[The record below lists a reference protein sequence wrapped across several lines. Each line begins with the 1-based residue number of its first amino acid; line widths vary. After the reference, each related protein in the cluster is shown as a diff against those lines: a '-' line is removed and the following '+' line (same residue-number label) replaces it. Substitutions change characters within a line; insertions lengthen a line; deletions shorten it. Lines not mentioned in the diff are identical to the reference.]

1 LNKVIDLHPVWNPD
15 PVIFEIFSLQL
26 RWYGLLFVSGFLI
39 GFYIMHWMYQRE
51 GKDVK
56 QLDRLLYYMF
66 AGAVIGARLG
76 HCIFYE
82 PEYYFANLANML
94 EILYIWKGGLASHGG
109 TVGMILAV
117 YLFQRNIEDS
127 FLYITDR
134 LSIPISLGAM
144 SIRLGNFFNSEILG
158 TKTDSVFGIIFSR
171 FDNVARH
178 PAQLYEAAAYLFT
191 FLLLFYLYKTRI
203 KQLGD
208 GFLIGTMFISI
219 FSFRFLIE
227 FVKLEQ
233 ADYIPD
239 LPLNVGHILSIPFII
254 LGIILILNSRKQRD
268 TI

>member
-1 LNKVIDLHPVWNPD
+1 MHPVWNPD
-15 PVIFEIFSLQL
+15 PVLFELAVFDLFTLKL

-39 GFYIMHWMYQRE
+39 GFYIMQWMYRRE

-82 PEYYFANLANML
+82 PEYYFASLANML
-94 EILYIWKGGLASHGG
+94 EILYVWKGGLASHGG
-109 TVGMILAV
+109 TVGMIIAV
-117 YLFQRNIEDS
+117 YLFQRHIQDS

-158 TKTDSVFGIIFSR
+158 IPTDSSFGIIFSR
-171 FDNVARH
+171 IDNVPHH

-191 FLLLFYLYKTRI
+191 FLLLFYIYKAKAR
-203 KQLGD
+203 QLGE
-208 GFLIGTMFISI
+208 GFLTGTMFVSI
-219 FSFRFLIE
+219 FSLRFLIE
-227 FVKLEQ
+227 FIKEEQ
-233 ADYIPD
+233 ATYITN
-239 LPLNVGHILSIPFII
+239 LPLNVGHLLSIPFII
-254 LGIILILNSRKQRD
+254 LGIILLLNSRKQRE
-268 TI
+268 TE